1 MEKFEK
7 IINNQAYF
15 ENFITRSIKSSNAI
29 EGNALSYAE
38 TYSIV
43 FVDNDL
49 PLQNVKPR
57 ELYEAINLKYATSYS
72 LNNLDKFN
80 TSIIIEIAKN
90 INKNINDIS
99 GFRTTKVF
107 IKGANFV
114 PPDPVYVPSKMSELI
129 YEYNN
134 SNDMDI
140 IAKIAKFHIDFE
152 HLHPFQD
159 GNGKAGRVLINHLLL
174 QNNEVPI
181 VIPEERRTEYFNL
194 LQNYDID
201 GFVKMIKELQK
212 DEVEKMEEYGVDYKN
227 IFKEID

>member
-1 MEKFEK
+1 M
-7 IINNQAYF
+7 
-15 ENFITRSIKSSNAI
+15 
-29 EGNALSYAE
+29 
-38 TYSIV
+38 
-43 FVDNDL
+43 
-49 PLQNVKPR
+49 PLQNVKPT
-57 ELYEAINLKYATSYS
+57 ELYETINLKYATSYS

-159 GNGKAGRVLINHLLL
+159 GNGRTGRVLINHLLL

-227 IFKEID
+227 IFKKID